1 MGRILQRAIE
11 AGRQSALILI
21 VMLFFI
27 FGIAPLESFSLNPGE
42 HIFNLSKIGDTRSFK
57 LENNSLEP
65 IAVEIYMKKRDMD
78 IDGKEFNPEIDGEFL
93 FYPEQVILMPME
105 SQIINVVWLGGVR
118 TERELAYRLYG
129 EELPLDL
136 SEEEDEDDD
145 DKGVLG
151 VNTKIRILLR
161 YATSVY
167 VTPKKTEE
175 EVVVEELKVHLNEE
189 GVKQLMVT
197 LYNKGSKHVFL
208 SKNDLHIKDSR
219 TGNNIY
225 TSKDIKSFVHV
236 NLLAGKKIRFF
247 LEYPEGVKIRNLV
260 AEFVTLKK

>member
-1 MGRILQRAIE
+1 MGKILERAME
-11 AGRQSALILI
+11 KRRQKSLIFI

-27 FGIAPLESFSLNPGE
+27 FAIAPLESFSLNPGE

-57 LENNSLEP
+57 LDNNSLEP

-105 SQIINVVWLGGVR
+105 SQIVNVVWLGGIQS
-118 TERELAYRLYG
+118 ERELAYRLYG

-136 SEEEDEDDD
+136 NEEEEE

-151 VNTKIRILLR
+151 VNTKIKILLR
-161 YATSVY
+161 YAASVY

-175 EVVVEELKVHLNEE
+175 EVVVEELKAQLNEE

-197 LYNKGSKHVFL
+197 LYNKGSKHVFF

-219 TGNNIY
+219 TGKNIY
-225 TSKDIKSFVHV
+225 TSKDIKPFVHV
-236 NLLAGKKIRFF
+236 NLLAGKKVRFF
-247 LEYPEGVKIRNLV
+247 LEYPEGVEERNLV